1 MTLYSTGRKPSQEQ
15 WDGAFTSHPDA
26 AVLFGADDARSI
38 DDLPGD
44 LRQHLPRATAV
55 YVDGPSASKRKPT
68 TGRSLLKLLT
78 GAGGG
83 RPAEDVLEG
92 LSGTKRHALAPLVG
106 RLRAVKS
113 EFEQRVMRRAADIS
127 GTAHAKVSIFMYQY
141 YLRLNDN
148 RVDHALC

>member
-26 AVLFGADDARSI
+26 AVLFGADDARNI

-55 YVDGPSASKRKPT
+55 YVDGPSASKKKPT

-83 RPAEDVLEG
+83 RPAEDVLED
-92 LSGTKRHALAPLVG
+92 LSGTKRHALAPLIG

-127 GTAHAKVSIFMYQY
+127 GTAHAKVSTC
-141 YLRLNDN
+141 LHGHDARLTTSC
-148 RVDHALC
+148 VDYALC